1 MKAAVIGVNGF
12 LGQHLA
18 HHLHQ
23 QGWEV
28 HGYGR
33 KARALIPLR
42 SYKVIDL
49 TNTDDIKNIDTEVDF
64 IFYFSGV
71 TGTYKAYD
79 DYEKYIDVN
88 EKGLLNILSLL
99 RERKSKSRII
109 FPSTRLVYKGVES
122 IPLKEEDEKEFKT
135 IYALTKWFGEQVLQH
150 YATYFNIPYTI
161 YRICVPYGNIFNSQY
176 SYGTIGFFL
185 SNAKAGKNIT
195 LYGDGSLKRTFT
207 YVTEISS
214 QIFQSVVKQDSV
226 NKIYNI
232 TGETFSLKEVALAI
246 AKKYEVELEYK
257 KWPENDKLIESGD
270 TIFDGSKIQQLINY
284 KTRYTFSKWL
294 QDLI

>member
-33 KARALIPLR
+33 KAQALIPLR

-185 SNAKAGKNIT
+185 SNARAGKNIT

>member
-49 TNTDDIKNIDTEVDF
+49 TSRDDIKNIDTEVDF

-185 SNAKAGKNIT
+185 SNARAGKNIT

>member
-49 TNTDDIKNIDTEVDF
+49 TSRDDIKNIDTEVDF

-150 YATYFNIPYTI
+150 YAVYFNIPYTI

-185 SNAKAGKNIT
+185 SNARAGKNIT

>member
-33 KARALIPLR
+33 KAQALIPLR

-71 TGTYKAYD
+71 TGTHKAYD

-88 EKGLLNILSLL
+88 EKGLLNILFLL

-109 FPSTRLVYKGVES
+109 F
-122 IPLKEEDEKEFKT
+122 
-135 IYALTKWFGEQVLQH
+135 
-150 YATYFNIPYTI
+150 
-161 YRICVPYGNIFNSQY
+161 
-176 SYGTIGFFL
+176 
-185 SNAKAGKNIT
+185 
-195 LYGDGSLKRTFT
+195 
-207 YVTEISS
+207 
-214 QIFQSVVKQDSV
+214 
-226 NKIYNI
+226 
-232 TGETFSLKEVALAI
+232 
-246 AKKYEVELEYK
+246 
-257 KWPENDKLIESGD
+257 
-270 TIFDGSKIQQLINY
+270 
-284 KTRYTFSKWL
+284 
-294 QDLI
+294 